1 MENTKIVIIGAGIA
15 GLTAA
20 IYLKRANVDFVILE
34 SKSVGGKLNMIHEL
48 ENYPGLDHGTGQE
61 LLNSLKSQT
70 ADLGISIIH
79 GSVQTILKDKVGFKV
94 ISDSFA
100 YLTKAVIVAS
110 GISPKSNFIENEK
123 KYIGRG
129 VSYCA
134 TCDGNFFKG
143 QNVAIYGNNDVAIE
157 DALYLSNIVKKVYLI
172 CKEDSLNGDRELI
185 KQVMIK
191 TNIEVITKTTIK
203 EIVGDDFGVTGI
215 NFLNGKSLKI
225 DGIFPLV
232 GDKTSADM
240 LNNLKPSMNNGFI
253 VTNENMET
261 DIIGLYAI
269 GDIRQKQLRQ
279 LVTSASD
286 GAIAATLVSKFV
298 NK

>member
-48 ENYPGLDHGTGQE
+48 ENYPGLDHGTGQG
-61 LLNSLKSQT
+61 LLNLLKKQT
-70 ADLGISIIH
+70 ADLGIVIIH
-79 GSVQTILKDKVGFKV
+79 GSVQTILKDPVGFKV

-100 YLTKAVIVAS
+100 YLAKAVIVAS

-172 CKEDSLNGDRELI
+172 CKEDSLNGDEELL
-185 KQVMIK
+185 KQVNQK
-191 TNIEVITKTTIK
+191 VNIEVITKAIIK
-203 EIVGDDFGVTGI
+203 DIIGDDFGVTGI
-215 NFLNGKSLKI
+215 NLLNGKSLNI

-240 LNNLKPSMNNGFI
+240 LNNLKPTMNNGFI

-261 DIIGLYAI
+261 DVEGLFAI

-286 GAIAATLVSKFV
+286 GAIAATLAIKFV